1 MALQENGALHAP
13 KTIAV
18 LGGAGG
24 IGRTLVASL
33 QNLGHTVTVLDLPTS
48 LKAHKINGIEID
60 AADEAGVARAMD
72 DLSVRH
78 ADGLDG
84 FVNLAGWNS
93 VIQPLSETP
102 ASYFDDVVQ
111 GNLRSTFLAT
121 KAVAPLLR
129 DGGAIVLC
137 SSGLGSFIRP
147 GFGPYAASKAGVI
160 ALTKTFA
167 LELAPR
173 LRVNAVGP
181 AVVDTAFLRGGT
193 GRSDE
198 SSENVL
204 DIERHKAMTPL
215 ERVAQPE
222 DVAGPIRFLLGPDSS
237 FMTGQVLWVN
247 GGAYMP

>member
-1 MALQENGALHAP
+1 MATQDSP

-24 IGRTLVASL
+24 IGRTLTASL
-33 QNLGHTVTVLDLPTS
+33 RALGHTVAVLDLPTS
-48 LKAHKINGIEID
+48 LKAHDIKGIPID
-60 AADEAGVARAMD
+60 AADETAVSTAMA
-72 DLSVRH
+72 DLSDQH
-78 ADGLDG
+78 AGGIDG

-93 VIQPLSETP
+93 IIQPLSETS
-102 ASYFDDVVQ
+102 AAYFDDVIQ

-121 KAVAPLLR
+121 KAIAPLIT
-129 DGGAIVLC
+129 DGGSIVLC
-137 SSGLGSFIRP
+137 SSGLGQFIRP

-167 LELAPR
+167 QELAPR

-198 SSENVL
+198 SADYVL

-215 ERVAQPE
+215 GRVALPE

-237 FMTGQVLWVN
+237 FMTGQILWVN

>member
-1 MALQENGALHAP
+1 MATEDTP

-33 QNLGHTVTVLDLPTS
+33 QDRGHTVTVLDLPVS
-48 LKAHKINGIEID
+48 LKTHDINGIAID
-60 AADEAGVARAMD
+60 AADEAAVTRAMAE
-72 DLSVRH
+72 LSERH
-78 ADGLDG
+78 PGGIDG

-93 VIQPLSETP
+93 DIQPLSETP
-102 ASYFDDVVQ
+102 TSYFDDVIQ

-121 KAVAPLLR
+121 KAVAPLIT

-137 SSGLGSFIRP
+137 SSGLGQFIRP

-198 SSENVL
+198 SADNVL

-215 ERVAQPE
+215 GRVAQPE
-222 DVAGPIRFLLGPDSS
+222 DVAGPIRFLLGPDAG
-237 FMTGQVLWVN
+237 FMTGQVLWIN